1 MKVTLGRMRPED
13 LGAALEIWNEVVLEG
28 VSFPGDQPL
37 SLTEAEEM
45 FAAQTAVV
53 CAKADG
59 RLAGLYI
66 LHPNNI
72 GRCSQIANAS
82 YGVKKEYR
90 GCGIGR
96 RLVRHS
102 LETAKENRFLGL
114 QFNAVVCTNF
124 PAIRLY
130 IDLGFEIIGTIPN
143 GYRLPDGSYTNTLIF
158 YKSLCKPME

>member
-1 MKVTLGRMRPED
+1 MEITLNCMRPED
-13 LGAALEIWNEVVLEG
+13 FNAALEIWNEVVLEG
-28 VSFPGDQPL
+28 VSFPGDEPL
-37 SLTEAEEM
+37 NPAEAEQM
-45 FAAQTAVV
+45 FGVQTAVV

-59 RLAGLYI
+59 RVAGLYI

-82 YGVKKEYR
+82 YGVKKEFR

-130 IDLGFEIIGTIPN
+130 IDLGFEIIGTIKN
-143 GYRLPDGSYTNTLIF
+143 GYRLPDNTYTNTLIF
-158 YKSLCKPME
+158 YKSLC